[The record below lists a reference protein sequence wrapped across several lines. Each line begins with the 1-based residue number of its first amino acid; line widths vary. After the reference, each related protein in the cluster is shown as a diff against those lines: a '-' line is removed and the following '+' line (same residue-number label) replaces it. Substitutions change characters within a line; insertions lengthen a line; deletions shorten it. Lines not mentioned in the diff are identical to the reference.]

1 MSFGDEDL
9 AYADEDVMLAAGSE
23 QEGDDEQVKLFIG
36 QVPRDMDE
44 DALRPIFE
52 AFGPIVELSV
62 IREKTNGTH
71 RGCAFLTYATRAA
84 ADVAVVELHNKHKL
98 PNVRASRAQA
108 SMHAHLSSYGVSPT
122 RGVPLA
128 GAERSAGQ
136 AGRRQIN
143 R

>member
-98 PNVRASRAQA
+98 PNVRAFARP
-108 SMHAHLSSYGVSPT
+108 G
-122 RGVPLA
+122 
-128 GAERSAGQ
+128 
-136 AGRRQIN
+136 IN
-143 R
+143 ACTS